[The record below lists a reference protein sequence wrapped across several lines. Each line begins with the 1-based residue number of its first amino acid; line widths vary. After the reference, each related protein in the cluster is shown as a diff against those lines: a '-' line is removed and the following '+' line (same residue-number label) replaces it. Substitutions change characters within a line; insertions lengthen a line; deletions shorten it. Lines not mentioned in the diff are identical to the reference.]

1 MDCVSYI
8 HITNNKMASS
18 SVINVAVLDDY
29 QSLSTQF
36 FSKILPDRVKVTS
49 FPETLNTRN
58 DADLAKA
65 IERLKPFSV
74 ISSMRERTPFPRAL
88 LKELPS
94 LKLILTTGKRN
105 ASIDLEACTELGIV
119 VAGTDPRHDLP
130 KGKHIVPDSTTTH
143 CWAMILGLSRHI
155 ARDDLGVKEGGWQ
168 GPTLATAISGKTLA
182 MCGLGRLGTSC
193 ARIGILAWGMK
204 VICWSNSLTQEK
216 ADEQAKSVGLEAG
229 DFKVVTKEELFRQ
242 ADVLNVH
249 YVLSE
254 RSRGLVG
261 AADLKLMKPSA
272 LFVNTSRGP
281 LVDEQAL
288 LQVCENGTIAGVAL
302 DVFDLEPLSKDSK
315 WRRKDW
321 GRDGRSDVLLSPHM
335 GYGETETI
343 KSWYKDNAENLG
355 RWIEGQELTAR
366 LN

>member
-1 MDCVSYI
+1 
-8 HITNNKMASS
+8 MASS
-18 SVINVAVLDDY
+18 KIVSVAVLDDY
-29 QSLSTQF
+29 QSLSAPF
-36 FSKILPDRVKVTS
+36 FSKILPDRVKVTY

-65 IERLKPFSV
+65 IERLKPFNV

-88 LKELPS
+88 LSELPN
-94 LKLILTTGKRN
+94 LKLLLTTGKRN
-105 ASIDLEACTELGIV
+105 ASIDLEACKEIGIV

-155 ARDDLGVKEGGWQ
+155 ARDDLVVKEGGWQ
-168 GPTLATAISGKTLA
+168 GPTLATAIAGKTLA
-182 MCGLGRLGTSC
+182 LCGLGRLGTSC
-193 ARIGILAWGMK
+193 GRIGILAWGMK
-204 VICWSNSLTQEK
+204 VVCWSSNLTQEK

-229 DFKVVTKEELFRQ
+229 DFKVVSKEELFKQ
-242 ADVLNVH
+242 ADVLSVH

-261 AADLKLMKPSA
+261 ATELKSMKQSA
-272 LFVNTSRGP
+272 LLINTSRGP
-281 LVDEQAL
+281 IVDEAAL
-288 LQVCENGTIAGVAL
+288 LQACENGIIAGVGL
-302 DVFDLEPLSKDSK
+302 DVFDLEPLPKEST

-321 GRDGRSDVLLSPHM
+321 GRQGRSDVLLSPHM

-343 KSWYKDNAENLG
+343 ESWYKENAENLG
-355 RWIEGQELTAR
+355 RYLEGQELTAR
-366 LN
+366 LI

>member
-1 MDCVSYI
+1 
-8 HITNNKMASS
+8 MAHP

-29 QSLSTQF
+29 QSLSAKF
-36 FSKILPDRVKVTS
+36 FSKIHSDRVKITY

-65 IERLKPFSV
+65 IDRLKPFTV

-94 LKLILTTGKRN
+94 LKLLLTTGKRN
-105 ASIDLEACTELGIV
+105 ASIDLEACKELGIV

-130 KGKHIVPDSTTTH
+130 TRKHIVPDSTTTH
-143 CWAMILGLSRHI
+143 CWALILGLARHI
-155 ARDDLGVKEGGWQ
+155 ARDDLVVKEGGWQ
-168 GPTLATAISGKTLA
+168 GPTLATAVAGKTLA
-182 MCGLGRLGTSC
+182 LFGLGRLGTSVG
-193 ARIGILAWGMK
+193 RIGIQAWGMK
-204 VICWSNSLTQEK
+204 VICWSSNLTQEK

-229 DFKVVTKEELFRQ
+229 DFEVVTKEELLKQ
-242 ADVLNVH
+242 ADVLSVH

-254 RSRGLVG
+254 RSRGLLG

-272 LFVNTSRGP
+272 LLINTSRGP
-281 LVDEQAL
+281 IVDETAL
-288 LQVCENGTIAGVAL
+288 LQACESGTIAGVAL
-302 DVFDLEPLSKDSK
+302 DVFENEPLPKDSK

-335 GYGETETI
+335 GYGETATI
-343 KSWYKDNAENLG
+343 ESWHKENAENLG
-355 RWIEGQELTAR
+355 RWIEGRELTAQ